1 MTDHRPQGELAEVTA
16 FLHDGDLIAV
26 PSGNMAGLYRV
37 RNDAMNGEAYLA
49 FEGIAAITGA
59 ANVVRRIPK

>member
-1 MTDHRPQGELAEVTA
+1 MSNSTQGELAEVTA
-16 FLHDGDLIAV
+16 FLRDGDLIAV

-49 FEGIAAITGA
+49 FEGVAAITGA
-59 ANVVRRIPK
+59 TNVVRRISK